1 MITLKNSKVQ
11 AWIVLG
17 LVWLGAF
24 IASYAQNQLAGMSV
38 QFQEHYGFTGEQYA
52 AIYSASQLLGVFLA
66 FVTGVISDKIGT
78 RKIVLLAGI
87 VVSLACIARVF
98 ATSFELQYFANMF
111 SGFTGLFIAVNRSK
125 ILGGWF
131 PPAMLALAVGIS
143 STTTP
148 VANTIGVGL
157 TSLMPSIEFA
167 LGTTAVVA
175 VCFTVLWF
183 LFGED
188 SSAEVAAQDKA
199 DDVEKPSILKTLA
212 EIAKSPWA
220 WVLALAAM
228 FLMASQVP
236 LMAFTTATLQTLREM
251 DPVAAGG
258 MATAIT
264 IGMGV
269 GSVVSPIIVRALK
282 SFRIVVAVYGILT
295 AIVIYLGW
303 TMPIGPVM
311 YIVYFIG
318 GWSLGY
324 LLAIIFTYPVM
335 LFGRDKAATA
345 QGLVQTFLLIGAS
358 MFLTNV
364 TIPLAGG
371 ASPDT
376 FPTIMMI
383 AAVFC
388 IIGSVLLFII
398 PDQGKKMVK
407 KGEVPA
413 DAEPQA

>member
-1 MITLKNSKVQ
+1 MFTLKNDKAQ
-11 AWIVLG
+11 AWIILA

-66 FVTGVISDKIGT
+66 FITGIISDKIGT
-78 RKIVLLAGI
+78 RKIILIAGI
-87 VVSLACIARVF
+87 VVSISLIARIF
-98 ATSFELQYFANMF
+98 AFSFEAQYIANMF

-131 PPAMLALAVGIS
+131 PPSMLALAVGIS

-148 VANTIGVGL
+148 VANTVGIGL

-167 LGTTAVVA
+167 FGVTAVIA
-175 VCFTVLWF
+175 VVFTITWF
-183 LFGED
+183 LFGKD
-188 SSAEVAAQDKA
+188 TSDKIAAEEIAEGE
-199 DDVEKPSILKTLA
+199 EKPGVLETLKDV
-212 EIAKSPWA
+212 AKSPWA
-220 WVLALAAM
+220 WVLSAAAM
-228 FLMASQVP
+228 FCMAGQVP
-236 LMAFTTATLQTLREM
+236 LMAFTTAALQTIRGM

-282 SFRIVVAVYGILT
+282 SFRIVIAVYGVLT
-295 AIVIYLGW
+295 ALVIYFGW
-303 TMPIGPVM
+303 QMPVGPVM
-311 YIVYFIG
+311 YAVFFVG
-318 GWSLGY
+318 GFTLGY
-324 LLAIIFTYPVM
+324 LLAIIFTLPVM
-335 LFGRDKAATA
+335 LFGREKAGTA

-358 MFLTNV
+358 VFLTNV

-376 FPTIMMI
+376 FPTIFMI
-383 AAVFC
+383 AAVF
-388 IIGSVLLFII
+388 IVIGSVLLFIV

-407 KGEVPA
+407 A
-413 DAEPQA
+413 DK